1 MKRFSVLA
9 TLLLALSFFVSPAFG
24 EEGEKNGKDVVMSFL
39 AKYKDVQGFEAQTF
53 VKGEG
58 LGIVKAQM
66 GKKMGKSLMRGVTVI
81 TMVDYSEVDSQV
93 CNFIHEDYDQYF
105 SKFTEVDTSDSTK
118 TSTETEKPYTRTFIN
133 LKEEEKAITDFIT
146 VVEDQEFK
154 VFLYMGGVIKA
165 EDFKNLS
172 EAK

>member
-1 MKRFSVLA
+1 MKRFSVFA
-9 TLLLALSFFVSPAFG
+9 TLLLALSLFVSPAFG

-66 GKKMGKSLMRGVTVI
+66 GKKMGKSFLRGVNII
-81 TMVDYSEVDSQV
+81 TMVEYSEVDSQV
-93 CNFIHEDYDQYF
+93 CNFIHEDYDLYF
-105 SKFTEVDTSDSTK
+105 SKFTEVDTSD
-118 TSTETEKPYTRTFIN
+118 STETEKPYTRTFIN

-146 VVEDQEFK
+146 VIEDKEIK
-154 VFLYMGGVIKA
+154 VLLYMGGVIKA